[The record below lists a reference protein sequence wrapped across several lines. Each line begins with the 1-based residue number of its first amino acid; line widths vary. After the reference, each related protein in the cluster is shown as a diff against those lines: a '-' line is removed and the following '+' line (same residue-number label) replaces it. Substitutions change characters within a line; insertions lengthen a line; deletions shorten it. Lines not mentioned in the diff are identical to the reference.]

1 MCLSFPTTTKL
12 VTKISGSAST
22 INQSQPLY
30 FMGHAKKWS
39 KGIG

>member
-1 MCLSFPTTTKL
+1 MCLSFQTTTKL

-30 FMGHAKKWS
+30 FMGHANKWS

>member
-1 MCLSFPTTTKL
+1 MCLSFPTATKL
-12 VTKISGSAST
+12 GTKNFGSAST

-30 FMGHAKKWS
+30 FMGHANKWF